1 MATDTT
7 LAGLDAL
14 DLGDETPAGGARDRL
29 ARIGN
34 IDRKSVV

>member
-14 DLGDETPAGGARDRL
+14 DLGDETSVGGA
-29 ARIGN
+29 AR
-34 IDRKSVV
+34 RAWHA